1 MIFAVA
7 WKSKERKSGGRGV
20 DKKDIKASKHKS
32 NRKQG
37 KTNLGE
43 KMRGLG
49 DRLGG
54 GGGWSINLLVYSARY
69 HQGHFFLERPVV
81 LRLPSLSRGFRFAAY
96 SSLGPELACP
106 LPLLPPGQP
115 MAHRPAFCRSNSAV
129 IPETSLVSEGD
140 PLASSPQG
148 SPSGC
153 GSCSPHP
160 QRPTLST

>member
-54 GGGWSINLLVYSARY
+54 GGGWS
-69 HQGHFFLERPVV
+69 E
-81 LRLPSLSRGFRFAAY
+81 
-96 SSLGPELACP
+96 
-106 LPLLPPGQP
+106 
-115 MAHRPAFCRSNSAV
+115 
-129 IPETSLVSEGD
+129 
-140 PLASSPQG
+140 
-148 SPSGC
+148 
-153 GSCSPHP
+153 
-160 QRPTLST
+160 